1 MTPTGTAQAATS
13 ATPAA
18 RPAKTENRQPKALPA
33 PNSDFYQLAD
43 VLTAEEKAIVK
54 KVRTYMET
62 KVRPIINKYWSD
74 DAFPFELLPS
84 FKELQ
89 LGGLGYE
96 GYGCAGGSQKLFGF
110 VAMELARTDAS
121 ICTFFGV
128 HSGLAMG
135 SIYLDGS
142 EEQKQKWLPPM
153 ARWEKIGCFAL
164 TEPLVGS
171 GTSGGMTTT
180 AKREG
185 DIWVL
190 NGQKR
195 WIGNAP
201 WCDLSIIWARDVADN
216 QVKGFIVENK
226 TTPGFSV
233 EKIEHKIALKVVQN
247 GQITLKDVRVPEAN
261 RLQGGNSF
269 RDTARVLRM
278 TRYMVGWASTGVQMG
293 AFEATLKYAQER
305 LQFGKP
311 IASFQMVQDLL
322 AKMLAN
328 VTACQCLMVRLAQMD
343 DEGKL
348 ADHHASLA
356 KAFCTAK
363 SRETVAWGR
372 ELLGGNGIVAD
383 YNVARFFA
391 DAEALYSYEG
401 TYQMQNLIVGKAIT
415 GLGAFV

>member
-1 MTPTGTAQAATS
+1 MASPT
-13 ATPAA
+13 
-18 RPAKTENRQPKALPA
+18 KEIKKALPQ
-33 PNSDFYQLAD
+33 PNSDFYL
-43 VLTAEEKAIVK
+43 LSETLPPEEVAIVK
-54 KVRTYMET
+54 QVRTFMET
-62 KVRPIINKYWSD
+62 KIAPIITKYWVE
-74 DAFPFELLPS
+74 DAFPFEILPAL
-84 FKELQ
+84 KELNI
-89 LGGLGYE
+89 GGVAMQ
-96 GYGCAGGSQKLFGF
+96 GYGCRGGSAQLFGLI
-110 VAMELARTDAS
+110 AMEMARVDSS
-121 ICTFFGV
+121 IATFFGV
-128 HSGLAMG
+128 HNGLAMG
-135 SIYLDGS
+135 SIYLGGS
-142 EEQKQKWLPPM
+142 EEQKKKWLPPM
-153 ARWEKIGCFAL
+153 ARWEKIGCFGL

-171 GTSGGMTTT
+171 GTSGGLTTT
-180 AKREG
+180 AKRDG
-185 DIWVL
+185 DTWTL

-195 WIGNAP
+195 WIGNAT
-201 WCDLSIIWARDVADN
+201 WCDVSIIWARDLDDN
-216 QVKGFIVENK
+216 QVIGVIVENK

-247 GQITLKDVRVPEAN
+247 GHITLKDVRVPEAN

-278 TRYMVGWASTGVQMG
+278 TRYMVGWASTGIQMG

-311 IASFQMVQDLL
+311 IASFQLIQDLL

-328 VTACQCLMVRLAQMD
+328 LTACQCLMLRLAQLD

-348 ADHHASLA
+348 GDHHAALA

-363 SRETVAWGR
+363 SRETVSWGR
-372 ELLGGNGIVAD
+372 EVLGGNGIVAD

-415 GLGAFV
+415 GHGAFV